1 LPPTVGTRIP
11 LGHVGSHRAQG
22 VVSVRPWLLRAA
34 LTSAAVQPTVT
45 EIKTLKEEESLPD
58 TAPLPSVSDT
68 RQRLF
73 YTRQITLG
81 ELYIGNGLF
90 AEYFLSGTRQ
100 RICRV
105 PFDTR
110 QIKVTVTASSDD
122 DGSFAEC
129 LLWHLAKRPILPSV
143 CYHGPRQ
150 RRLQWAP
157 PPVPVPRALVG
168 TRQRR
173 LFCRV
178 SSGLALG
185 KESSSGPLCQSLCRV
200 P

>member
-1 LPPTVGTRIP
+1 MV
-11 LGHVGSHRAQG
+11 
-22 VVSVRPWLLRAA
+22 
-34 LTSAAVQPTVT
+34 
-45 EIKTLKEEESLPD
+45 PD
-58 TAPLPSVSDT
+58 TTGHNSFAECLRHSAKPRKHSANTLPSVTLGKHFAECNT
-68 RQRLF
+68 RQR
-73 YTRQITLG
+73 TLG

-90 AEYFLSGTRQ
+90 AEYFLSDTRQ

-105 PFDTR
+105 PFGTR
-110 QIKVTVTASSDD
+110 QRKVAVMASSDD

-129 LLWHLAKRPILPSV
+129 LLSHSVKRPILLSV
-143 CYHGPRQ
+143 GYHGPRQ

-173 LFCRV
+173 LLCRV

-185 KESSSGPLCQSLCRV
+185 KESSSGPLCQSLC
-200 P
+200 

>member
-1 LPPTVGTRIP
+1 LVD
-11 LGHVGSHRAQG
+11 RAFEG
-22 VVSVRPWLLRAA
+22 LLKLNVVRYFA
-34 LTSAAVQPTVT
+34 
-45 EIKTLKEEESLPD
+45 ESLPE

-73 YTRQITLG
+73 DTRQSLNTRQRTLG

-90 AEYFLSGTRQ
+90 VEYFLSGTRQ

-110 QIKVTVTASSDD
+110 QRKVTVTAPSDG

-129 LLWHLAKRPILPSV
+129 LLWHSAKRPILPSV
-143 CYHGPRQ
+143 CSHGPRQ
-150 RRLQWAP
+150 RRVQWDP

-173 LFCRV
+173 LLCRV
-178 SSGLALG
+178 YSGLTLG